1 MMDDIRKRL
10 SDLHGEDLLFADGFD
25 DAIVGVSIGCDS
37 PRVVY
42 CYASMVESCMNES
55 DMSYDDA
62 IEWIAHNTVGSY
74 VGVHTPI
81 YVIGIDE

>member
-1 MMDDIRKRL
+1 MMNNIRKRL
-10 SDLHGEDLLFADGFD
+10 SNLYGEELLFADGFD
-25 DAIVGVSIGCDS
+25 DAIIGVSNGCDS
-37 PRVVY
+37 TRVVY

-55 DMSYDDA
+55 GTSYDDA
-62 IEWIAHNTVGSY
+62 IEWIEHNTVGSY